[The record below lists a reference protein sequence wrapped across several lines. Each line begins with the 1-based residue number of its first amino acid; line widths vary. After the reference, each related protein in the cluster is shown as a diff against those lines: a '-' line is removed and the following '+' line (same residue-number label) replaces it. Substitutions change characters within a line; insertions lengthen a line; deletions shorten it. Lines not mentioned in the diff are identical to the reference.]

1 MAELRLSIALDP
13 ARLMERA
20 TADLFP
26 LAAPS
31 PTRPWP
37 TLSSWLVLRQGGLR
51 DDLHRRA
58 ANAQVPGWF
67 DPPICLFAE
76 LATRWAVDRFA
87 PVSAEERVAL
97 LSAIVSRH
105 AEGVFDRS
113 GSADAWIPA
122 IDRLLGEL
130 LGEGVS
136 ADAFAQTMATR
147 ADRDEFE
154 RERDARLA
162 AIYADWIFAL
172 KQNARSD
179 GRDALVLLAQSIQ
192 RDPDAFLATLGG
204 RRDVRIVG
212 LADLRG
218 GWRPLLAALASC
230 PHLDRVTVL
239 ASHALELPAA
249 LQAIIE
255 PDDAPPPLAQALFT
269 STVPR
274 SLPSLQLLEAPDSA
288 REIEHVAVRVRR
300 LLDAGDC
307 EPARIAVVLR
317 QARPGIDRMADA
329 LDALG
334 VPITARRRTALA
346 QTGPARALRALL
358 NAAAQGFTRHA
369 VVEIA
374 EHPLLS
380 LRLDADV
387 LQAAGQSAPIVSI
400 DEWEPALVQLH
411 ARCVQRDA
419 TPADWRSH
427 RGLPATHRAE
437 RTLLAWRS
445 WLPLA
450 QALTQSRTDSA
461 WFAWV
466 HDVLEQD
473 VWGIT
478 TQLNLAPAGDDRV
491 WRADAKA
498 REQIMLLANEWTRAL
513 RELQVEEDAS
523 DAESFARRLALVL
536 DADVIT
542 QPETGFGVVVA
553 EALAAGWRSFDHVFL
568 VGMSSGDFPRRPP
581 PSALLPDRDRR
592 ALMAAGLALDAPDAW
607 RMREQELFRVLC
619 AAPTRSLTLS
629 WPSMDG
635 DGREVARSAYVDD
648 VVDLALRVMQ
658 LPDEVAL
665 EEAGVLARVVTQ
677 EVLTRG
683 FPSLARSDDPQTVDN
698 SISHAER
705 IAAIERARSIE
716 LTPWNG
722 AIEDPVLASYLR
734 ERFAEPYNWSATQ
747 LEELAKCGWSW
758 FASRVLK
765 LEDRGELDD
774 GMEAT
779 TRGTLLHDALD
790 RFFAAARSAFGSP
803 ALLFAAHADAAR
815 SIMDRAL
822 DDAWSALAATTW
834 LGNPALHQ
842 LVRAELRRQLWTYL
856 EFEIARVEDTANNK
870 KKPAKQVRMGALEG
884 ERVFDNVSLEGDGV
898 RFRLRGVIDR
908 IDQGADDRLPD
919 SARYVAAIDY
929 KSSKYSTPAAGKSE
943 GWTDGVVL
951 QVPLYA
957 KALETLY
964 PEHTLARLEYRTLK
978 KPESIHTLEFVKVA
992 TAGKGKTAT
1001 KVAVDDPAAAE
1012 KLTEALAHAGRRVRQ
1027 AREGALPAN
1036 PAPSCGCSPYCVA
1049 RDVCRIPGGPVEAP
1063 R

>member
-1 MAELRLSIALDP
+1 
-13 ARLMERA
+13 MERA

-37 TLSSWLVLRQGGLR
+37 TLASWLVLRQGGLR

-58 ANAQVPGWF
+58 AAAQVPGWF
-67 DPPICLFAE
+67 DPPVCLFAE
-76 LATRWAVDRFA
+76 LATRWGADRF
-87 PVSAEERVAL
+87 PPLSPEERVAL
-97 LSAIVSRH
+97 LTAIVSRH

-122 IDRLLGEL
+122 IDRLHGEL
-130 LGEGVS
+130 LGEGVT
-136 ADAFAQTMATR
+136 ADAFSQAMSTR
-147 ADRDEFE
+147 ADRDDFE
-154 RERDARLA
+154 RDRDARLS

-172 KQNARSD
+172 RQNFRSD
-179 GRDALVLLAQSIQ
+179 GRDALVRLAQSIQ
-192 RDPDAFLATLGG
+192 RDPDTLLATLGG

-218 GWRPLLAALASC
+218 GWRPLLSALAAC
-230 PHLDRVTVL
+230 PHLDRVTVF
-239 ASHALELPAA
+239 ASHAMELPGATG
-249 LQAIIE
+249 AIVE
-255 PDDAPPPLAQALFT
+255 PDDAPPALAHALFT
-269 STVPR
+269 ASIPV
-274 SLPSLQLLEAPDSA
+274 SLGTLHLLEAPDAA

-300 LLDAGDC
+300 LLDEGTS
-307 EPARIAVVLR
+307 EPARIAIVLR
-317 QARPGIDRMADA
+317 QARPGIDRMAEA

-334 VPITARRRTALA
+334 VPVTARRRTALA
-346 QTGPARALRALL
+346 QTGPARAVRALL
-358 NAAAQGFTRHA
+358 HAAAEGFTRHA

-374 EHPLLS
+374 EHPMLS

-387 LQAAGQSAPIVSI
+387 LQAAGQSAPIASL
-400 DEWEPALVQLH
+400 DAWEPALAQLH
-411 ARCVQRDA
+411 TRCVQRDA

-427 RGLPATHRAE
+427 RSLPSTTRAE
-437 RTLLAWRS
+437 RTLSAWRS

-450 QALTQSRTDSA
+450 RALTESRTDSE

-466 HDVLEQD
+466 HEVLEHD
-473 VWGIT
+473 AWGVA
-478 TQLNLAPAGDDRV
+478 TQLHTAPGGDDRV
-491 WRADAKA
+491 WRAEAKA
-498 REQIMLLANEWTRAL
+498 REQIMRVANEWTRAL
-513 RELQVEEDAS
+513 RELQVQESAS

-553 EALAAGWRSFDHVFL
+553 EALSAGWRSFDHVFL
-568 VGMSSGDFPRRPP
+568 VGLSSGEFPRRPP
-581 PSALLPDRDRR
+581 PSALLPERDRR
-592 ALMAAGLALDAPDAW
+592 SLIAGGLALDAPDAW
-607 RMREQELFRVLC
+607 RVREQELFRVLC
-619 AAPTRSLTLS
+619 AAPRASLTLS
-629 WPSMDG
+629 WPAMDG

-658 LPDEVAL
+658 LPDEAAL
-665 EEAGVLARVVTQ
+665 EQSGALMRVVTQ
-677 EVLTRG
+677 QVLTPG
-683 FPSLARSDDPQTVDN
+683 FPSLARSEEPQAVADM
-698 SISHAER
+698 IGHAQR
-705 IAAIERARSIE
+705 IAAIERARSTE
-716 LTPWNG
+716 LSPWNG
-722 AIEDPVLASYLR
+722 SIENPVLASYLA

-758 FASRVLK
+758 LASRVLK
-765 LEDRGELDD
+765 LEHRGDLDD

-779 TRGTLLHDALD
+779 TRGILLHDALD
-790 RFFAAARSAFGSP
+790 RFFEAARTTFGAP
-803 ALLFAAHADAAR
+803 ALLFAAHTE
-815 SIMDRAL
+815 RAL
-822 DDAWSALAATTW
+822 AMMDSALEDAWTALAATTW
-834 LGNPALHQ
+834 LGNPALHDF
-842 LVRAELRRQLWTYL
+842 VRAELRRQLRMYL
-856 EFEIARVEDTANNK
+856 EFEISRVEDTANNR

-884 ERVFDNVSLEGDGV
+884 ERVFENVSLEGDGV

-919 SARYVAAIDY
+919 SARYIAAIDY
-929 KSSKYSTPAAGKSE
+929 KSSRYSTPAGGKAG

-992 TAGKGKTAT
+992 TVGKGKSAA
-1001 KVAVDDPAAAE
+1001 KVAIDVPDAVE
-1012 KLTEALAHAGRRVRQ
+1012 RLTEALSHAGQRVRQ
-1027 AREGALPAN
+1027 ARAGTLPAS
-1036 PAPSCGCSPYCVA
+1036 PASSCGCSPYCVA
-1049 RDVCRIPGGPVEAP
+1049 RDICRIPGGPVEAP